1 MARFATPSQPPRG
14 LEDRFMATDE
24 HPRNHGVALA
34 APAEDLCLA
43 YVNTRYWRGRA
54 EPTETLCNFDD
65 VLIWLERHSGSAP
78 PLLSRARE
86 RARDHRAAVAR
97 AGREAIALR
106 ETIYRIFTAI
116 AVGESVMAKDL
127 DQLNHALALTP
138 PRLRLIRGTKGF
150 GWAANEAIPTVP
162 ALLAPVLWSA
172 ADLLTYADNR
182 RLRRCAN
189 EECLWLFMDHS
200 KGGTRRWCDM
210 NSCGNR
216 AKAKRHYAR
225 AKRPSP

>member
-1 MARFATPSQPPRG
+1 MAA
-14 LEDRFMATDE
+14 DE
-24 HPRNHGVALA
+24 HSRNHRVSLA

-43 YVNTRYWRGRA
+43 FVNTRYWRGRDA
-54 EPTETLCNFDD
+54 PTETLRNFDD
-65 VLIWLERHSGSAP
+65 LLIWLEHHSGSAP
-78 PLLSRARE
+78 ALISRARE
-86 RARDHRAAVAR
+86 RAIDHPTMVAR
-97 AGREAIALR
+97 AGKEAIALR

-116 AVGESVMAKDL
+116 AEGETVTASDL
-127 DQLNHALALTP
+127 EQLNRALALTP
-138 PRLRLIRGTKGF
+138 PRVRLIRGTKGF
-150 GWAANEAIPTVP
+150 GWAANDALPIVP

-225 AKRPSP
+225 SKQASS

>member
-1 MARFATPSQPPRG
+1 MAVN
-14 LEDRFMATDE
+14 E
-24 HPRNHGVALA
+24 HARNHGIALA

-43 YVNTRYWRGRA
+43 FVNTRYWRGRA
-54 EPTETLCNFDD
+54 EPTETLGNFAD
-65 VLIWLERHSGSAP
+65 LLAWLERCSASAP
-78 PLLSRARE
+78 PLIQRARQ
-86 RARDHRAAVAR
+86 RATGDPAAAAQ
-97 AGREAIALR
+97 AGNEAIALR

-116 AVGESVMAKDL
+116 AAGQTVTAGDL
-127 DQLNHALALTP
+127 AHLNHALALTP
-138 PRLRLIRGTKGF
+138 PRVRLIAGAKGF
-150 GWAANEAIPTVP
+150 GWAAKDAVPAVP

-172 ADLLTYADNR
+172 ADLLTFADNR

-189 EECLWLFMDHS
+189 RECLWLFMDHS

-225 AKRPSP
+225 SRLRRADP

>member
-1 MARFATPSQPPRG
+1 MAAG
-14 LEDRFMATDE
+14 E
-24 HPRNHGVALA
+24 HSRSHGVALA

-43 YVNTRYWRGRA
+43 FVNTCYWRGRP
-54 EPTETLCNFDD
+54 EPAETLRNFDD
-65 VLIWLERHSGSAP
+65 VLAFLERCSGSAP
-78 PLLSRARE
+78 ALIARARE
-86 RARDHRAAVAR
+86 RAVSDRSAAAR
-97 AGREAIALR
+97 ACSEAVALR
-106 ETIYRIFTAI
+106 ETIYRIFVAI
-116 AVGESVMAKDL
+116 AAAETVRGGDL
-127 DQLNHALALTP
+127 EQLNRALALAP
-138 PRLRLIRGTKGF
+138 PRARLIEGARGF
-150 GWAANEAIPTVP
+150 GWAAANDRAPTVP
-162 ALLAPVLWSA
+162 ALLAPILWSA

-225 AKRPSP
+225 ARSKRAGT

>member
-1 MARFATPSQPPRG
+1 
-14 LEDRFMATDE
+14 L
-24 HPRNHGVALA
+24 
-34 APAEDLCLA
+34 
-43 YVNTRYWRGRA
+43 
-54 EPTETLCNFDD
+54 
-65 VLIWLERHSGSAP
+65 LIWLEHHSGSAP
-78 PLLSRARE
+78 ALISRARE
-86 RARDHRAAVAR
+86 RAIDHPTMVAR
-97 AGREAIALR
+97 AGKEAIALR
-106 ETIYRIFTAI
+106 EPIYRIFTAI
-116 AVGESVMAKDL
+116 AEGETVTASDL
-127 DQLNHALALTP
+127 EQLNRALALTP
-138 PRLRLIRGTKGF
+138 PRVRLIRGTKGF
-150 GWAANEAIPTVP
+150 GWAANDALPIVP

-225 AKRPSP
+225 SKQASS